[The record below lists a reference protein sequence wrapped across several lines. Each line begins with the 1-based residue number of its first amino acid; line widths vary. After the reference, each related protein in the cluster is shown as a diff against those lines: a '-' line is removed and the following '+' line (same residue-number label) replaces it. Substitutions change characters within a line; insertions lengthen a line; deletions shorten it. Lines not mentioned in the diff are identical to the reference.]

1 MNITLICV
9 GKCREKYWSDAV
21 SEYQKRLSRY
31 AKLEIIEVRD
41 EKTPEEASAR
51 EEDLIRNTEGERI
64 LAKIPENAYLIC
76 TAIDGRTYDSVGMS
90 GEISSLMVRGE
101 SHLVFVIG
109 GSIGL
114 SEAVLKKADERWSFS
129 KLTFP
134 HQLMRVILLEQLYRS
149 FRIMNH
155 EPYHK

>member
-31 AKLEIIEVRD
+31 AKVEIIEVRD

-76 TAIDGRTYDSVGMS
+76 TAIDGRTFDSVGMS
-90 GEISSLMVRGE
+90 REISSLMVRGE